1 MRNVKNEIKHVLVEF
16 CSFLFPSY
24 IINSKFKI
32 KNCSKKTMKF
42 GITSAMLLKKG
53 LGYVPV
59 YKKKNN
65 QKLK

>member
-1 MRNVKNEIKHVLVEF
+1 
-16 CSFLFPSY
+16 
-24 IINSKFKI
+24 
-32 KNCSKKTMKF
+32 MKF

-53 LGYVPV
+53 LDYVPV